1 MSGSAP
7 LKLRVAGL
15 PHVNVFALSRKM
27 EFGDVLLV
35 FYAAAFLRQYLW
47 PVGNQ
52 FVAWSLTA
60 ALSMLLGFI
69 HLRTKP
75 EVGERTPRVFWVV
88 VLLPLLF
95 VYVLRAPF
103 PDLSFDVLNQ
113 RLLQGERALRGP
125 QFLPGDFFPTI
136 LPLNPSSDM
145 LTGIFRH
152 ILGYRLGTI
161 INLLALVWA
170 GTIIDKLLRPF
181 VKRDLLR
188 SACVL
193 LVLFTEHILFEANN
207 YMVDLLALPLEL
219 EALRLALNYGESDRK
234 HRDLLFAALLLGASV
249 GLKLTNVVV
258 ALPVA
263 VIFAVRVFSARID
276 GRTLGYVAVA
286 CLIFFLPILPH
297 AFYIWRETGSP
308 VFPLYNSLI
317 RSSLWSNVS
326 PYDGRW
332 GPRDTRETLL
342 WPLMSAWRPGRL
354 SELGLY
360 SGRLTIGF
368 VATVLGLLLP
378 QIGKRTRLIALAVL
392 LGSLMWSVTSGYV
405 RYALFVEIADG
416 VLVFAL
422 ARYVWD
428 RTRNFPRP
436 LKFVVVALPICL
448 LSLQCILAATLV
460 RQTEWG
466 GRPTVFDDAAGYGRE
481 LRWVGRDR
489 DLLAF
494 QPDEYKG
501 LIRQVDAW
509 VVSGVKSNGI
519 EALLRPDAPALGI
532 AYDEYFEKPDARR
545 RFADAVE
552 FVRGKRVY
560 SLTLH
565 DELDASLQAL
575 RRRGLTTGQVTPV
588 LVCFFSAH
596 RRVHMLLIEVFPPE
610 KRETPRRGPMTP
622 DVTEAKGPLEGD
634 AFQAIIKVP
643 APPMRLR
650 AGQKETIQ
658 VIVKNASDYVWS
670 ARGQSDGKF
679 FLNAGDIWLE
689 ATGNKIVNSLD
700 GRTTIPRDLYP
711 GEETTLPLQITAPAT
726 PGEYV
731 LEIDVVQEGVGW
743 FKDRGSTP
751 LRIRVQVE

>member
-15 PHVNVFALSRKM
+15 PQLNVFALSRKV
-27 EFGDVLLV
+27 EFGDGLLV
-35 FYAAAFLRQYLW
+35 FYAAAFLRQYFW

-60 ALSMLLGFI
+60 AFSLLLGFV

-75 EVGERTPRVFWVV
+75 EVEARTPRMFWVV
-88 VLLPLLF
+88 VLLPMLF
-95 VYVLRAPF
+95 VYLLRFPF

-113 RLLQGERALRGP
+113 RLMQGERALRGP

-136 LPLNPSSDM
+136 FPLNPSSDM
-145 LTGIFRH
+145 LTGIFRY
-152 ILGYRLGTI
+152 IFGYRLGTI
-161 INLLALVWA
+161 INILTLLWT
-170 GTIIDKLLRPF
+170 GTIVDKLLRPF
-181 VKRDLLR
+181 VPRDLLR

-193 LVLFTEHILFEANN
+193 LVLFTEQILFEANN

-219 EALRLALNYGESDRK
+219 EALRLALNYAESDSK

-263 VIFAVRVFSARID
+263 VVFAVSVFSSRVD
-276 GRTLGYVAVA
+276 GRTLGYVAIA
-286 CLIFFLPILPH
+286 CLVFLLPILPH

-317 RSSLWSNVS
+317 RSSLWPNVS

-332 GPRDTRETLL
+332 GPQNKREILL

-360 SGRLTIGF
+360 SGRLTIAF
-368 VATVLGLLLP
+368 VAALLCLP
-378 QIGKRTRLIALAVL
+378 LPHIGKRTRLIALVVL
-392 LGSLMWSVTSGYV
+392 LSSLMWSVTSGYV
-405 RYALFVEIADG
+405 RYALFVEITGG

-428 RTRNFPRP
+428 RMKNFPLP
-436 LKFVVVALPICL
+436 LKLVVVALPVCL
-448 LSLQCILAATLV
+448 LSLQCILAATFV

-466 GRPTVFDDAAGYGRE
+466 GRPTLFDDASGYRRE
-481 LRWVGRDR
+481 LRWVNRDR

-532 AYDEYFEKPDARR
+532 AYNEYFDKPYARK
-545 RFADAVE
+545 RFADAVK
-552 FVRGKRVY
+552 FVQGKRVY
-560 SLTLH
+560 SLALD
-565 DELDASLQAL
+565 DELEASLQAL
-575 RRRGLTTGQVTPV
+575 RQRGLTTGQITPV
-588 LVCFFSAH
+588 LVSFFSAH
-596 RRVHMLLIEVFPPE
+596 RRVHMLLIEVFPSD
-610 KRETPRRGPMTP
+610 KRETARRGPSTP
-622 DVTEAKGPLEGD
+622 DITEANGPLLDD
-634 AFQAIIKVP
+634 AFQAMITMP

-650 AGQKETIQ
+650 AGQKETIH
-658 VIVKNASDYVWS
+658 VVVKNASEYVWS

-679 FLNAGDIWLE
+679 FLNAADVWFE
-689 ATGNKIVNSLD
+689 AGGNKLVTNLD
-700 GRTTIPRDLYP
+700 GRTTIPHDLYP
-711 GEETTLPLQITAPAT
+711 GEETTLPLEITAPAT

-731 LEIDVVQEGVGW
+731 LEIDMVQEGVGW